1 VPITRARRHTWQL
14 GRQPRHL
21 GGNNNKPMRFK
32 MNYKNCIAHFMVRKE
47 LGIPI
52 KNFDHLLIFNHLSLL
67 GRDELKNLK
76 WLNLEYSQLHSIPK
90 EIGELKSLEWFDL
103 NNNQLHS
110 IPKEIGELK
119 SLERLYLQN
128 NQLSKQHQEE
138 IRAWLPNCEIY
149 F

>member
-1 VPITRARRHTWQL
+1 
-14 GRQPRHL
+14 
-21 GGNNNKPMRFK
+21 

-67 GRDELKNLK
+67 DQQEIESIGRLF
-76 WLNLEYSQLHSIPK
+76 LNNNQLQSIPK
-90 EIGELKSLEWFDL
+90 EIGELKNLKWFDL
-103 NNNQLHS
+103 RNNQLQS
-110 IPKEIGELK
+110 IPKEIEELK
-119 SLERLYLQN
+119 SLKSLYLQN